1 MFADGK
7 KCTLMKMPACGNR
20 QPTKRSATAKQM
32 HAATGLTVLAL
43 LACELGQRPTCEPA
57 SKCKQCV
64 NEGTEWSEKKGAG
77 MRSLTTN
84 GSGLSE
90 AE

>member
-32 HAATGLTVLAL
+32 HEATGLTVLAL
-43 LACELGQRPTCEPA
+43 LLALLSQRPTCEPA
-57 SKCKQCV
+57 SICKQSG
-64 NEGTEWSEKKGAG
+64 NEWSGTKYSG
-77 MRSLTTN
+77 MREQSVCYLFGRRN
-84 GSGLSE
+84 FKN
-90 AE
+90 